1 MERPMARTAKAES
14 TANGGGAAPGNG
26 RRPRQDNRRR
36 QLLDAAARLFADQG
50 YRATTI
56 RDIAGAIGML
66 PGSVYYHFPSK
77 HDLLATVYEE
87 GVRRIGTNVDA
98 AVAELSEPWAR
109 LEAACMAHLGTLLD
123 RSDYAQVLIRVIP
136 TDAGEAADRLV
147 VLRDLHEARFA
158 ALIDDLPLPA
168 AADRR
173 RLRLMLIGALNWA
186 QVWYRPGGDDPASVA
201 RDFVR
206 YLRQAPATWDRQETT
221 EETK

>member
-1 MERPMARTAKAES
+1 MARTVKADT
-14 TANGGGAAPGNG
+14 TAGGGALAPGHG

-36 QLLDAAARLFADQG
+36 QLLDTAARLFAEQG

-87 GVRRIGTNVDA
+87 GVQRIGANVDT
-98 AVAELSEPWAR
+98 AVAGLSEPWAR
-109 LEAACMAHLGTLLD
+109 LEAACVAHLETLLD
-123 RSDYAQVLIRVIP
+123 RSDCAQVLIRVIP

-147 VLRDLHEARFA
+147 ALRDLHESRFA
-158 ALIDDLPLPA
+158 TLIDDLPLPA
-168 AADRR
+168 AANRH

-206 YLRQAPATWDRQETT
+206 YLRQAPSTWESEPTM
-221 EETK
+221 EETS